1 MKVAVIQMTCTIGD
15 KNANFEKAAPMI
27 EEACQNGAKLIV
39 LPELFNTGYCCRD
52 DWALAETGNDKTY
65 EFLKYYTVK
74 YDTSIMAGFIKRSNV
89 PGLVYNSVMYVHKNE
104 KAKIYRKMYLWGAE
118 KNRFIRGEE
127 LSVWKNDGINTAAQ
141 ICYEVGF
148 SENARMLTFGGAEI
162 ICYSA
167 AFGRARG
174 YAWDLATRAR
184 ALENGCFVLASN
196 HSSDEEGLEFCGM
209 SRIVNTKGEVIA
221 EATKDNEV
229 VMADI
234 DINDIYKQRDE
245 IPYLRDIRTS
255 YLGKEYSNI
264 EK

>member
-74 YDTSIMAGFIKRSNV
+74 YDTSIMAGFIERSNV

-118 KNRFIRGEE
+118 KNIFIRGEE
-127 LSVWKNDGINTAAQ
+127 
-141 ICYEVGF
+141 
-148 SENARMLTFGGAEI
+148 
-162 ICYSA
+162 
-167 AFGRARG
+167 
-174 YAWDLATRAR
+174 
-184 ALENGCFVLASN
+184 
-196 HSSDEEGLEFCGM
+196 
-209 SRIVNTKGEVIA
+209 
-221 EATKDNEV
+221 
-229 VMADI
+229 
-234 DINDIYKQRDE
+234 
-245 IPYLRDIRTS
+245 
-255 YLGKEYSNI
+255 
-264 EK
+264 

>member
-1 MKVAVIQMTCTIGD
+1 
-15 KNANFEKAAPMI
+15 
-27 EEACQNGAKLIV
+27 
-39 LPELFNTGYCCRD
+39 
-52 DWALAETGNDKTY
+52 
-65 EFLKYYTVK
+65 
-74 YDTSIMAGFIKRSNV
+74 MAGFIERSNV

-167 AFGRARG
+167 AFGRERG

-196 HSSDEEGLEFCGM
+196 HSSDEDGLEFCGM

>member
-1 MKVAVIQMTCTIGD
+1 
-15 KNANFEKAAPMI
+15 
-27 EEACQNGAKLIV
+27 
-39 LPELFNTGYCCRD
+39 
-52 DWALAETGNDKTY
+52 
-65 EFLKYYTVK
+65 
-74 YDTSIMAGFIKRSNV
+74 
-89 PGLVYNSVMYVHKNE
+89 MYF
-104 KAKIYRKMYLWGAE
+104 WGAE

-196 HSSDEEGLEFCGM
+196 HSSDEDGREFCGL
-209 SRIVNTKGEVIA
+209 SRSVNTPGEVIA